1 MSQKP
6 HSTAFQTATAA
17 SKSCRDNGRMD
28 IGADCGFSLLSKEK
42 FHNFGVLYHSVM
54 RKIVINGVGD
64 LDRAAQEFLRLTY
77 GVRIY
82 AFYGSMGAGKT
93 TFISALC
100 RVLGVGDE
108 VSSPTFTIVNE
119 YRSGDG
125 RAVYH
130 FDFYRIEKLQ
140 EVLDIGYGEYMDS
153 DGICLMEWP
162 EKIEAI
168 LPEDTLRVHIAELP
182 DGSRSVTF

>member
-1 MSQKP
+1 MYII
-6 HSTAFQTATAA
+6 
-17 SKSCRDNGRMD
+17 D
-28 IGADCGFSLLSKEK
+28 ADVMGKIIID
-42 FHNFGVLYHSVM
+42 GVD
-54 RKIVINGVGD
+54 D
-64 LDRAAQEFLRLTY
+64 LDRAAREFLRLTD

-108 VSSPTFTIVNE
+108 VASPTFTIVNE
-119 YRSGDG
+119 YRAGNG

-130 FDFYRIEKLQ
+130 FDFYRIERLQ
-140 EVLDIGYGEYMDS
+140 EVLDIGYEEYIDS
-153 DGICLMEWP
+153 DGLCLMEWP
-162 EKIEAI
+162 EKIEPI
-168 LPEDTLRVHIAELP
+168 LPEDTLRVHIAEQP

>member
-1 MSQKP
+1 
-6 HSTAFQTATAA
+6 
-17 SKSCRDNGRMD
+17 MD
-28 IGADCGFSLLSKEK
+28 IGADCGFSLLP
-42 FHNFGVLYHSVM
+42 SVM

-64 LDRAAQEFLRLTY
+64 LDRAAREFLRLTD

-108 VSSPTFTIVNE
+108 VASPTFTIVNE
-119 YRSGDG
+119 YRAGNG

-130 FDFYRIEKLQ
+130 FDFYRIERLQ
-140 EVLDIGYGEYMDS
+140 EVLDIGYEEYMDS

-168 LPEDTLRVHIAELP
+168 LPEDTLRVHIAEQP